1 MRWCLRLAS
10 LTVLAVVAGCATA
23 PVETP
28 AETLARRTG
37 NCQQAGF
44 APDTAELRL
53 CLLLQET
60 NDRLDVMERRLRF
73 IEQDVQFP
81 RPYFGRYGWW

>member
-1 MRWCLRLAS
+1 MRHARSALLAAWG
-10 LTVLAVVAGCATA
+10 LTVAGCAAA

-28 AETLARRTG
+28 AETLARRTV
-37 NCQQAGF
+37 NCREAGF
-44 APDTAELRL
+44 PADTPELRL

>member
-1 MRWCLRLAS
+1 MRYLHAAS
-10 LTVLAVVAGCATA
+10 LAGLAVLVAGCATA

-28 AETLARRTG
+28 AEALARRRG
-37 NCQQAGF
+37 NCEQAGF
-44 APDTAELRL
+44 APDTPELRL

-60 NDRLDVMERRLRF
+60 NERLDVMERRLRF